1 MILNDFIE
9 PKIKFSNDKLDAVL
23 AELCGLI
30 LTGQRVNPK
39 LNGKVAAAVLDP
51 MGKLV
56 TGVNYLHGDKR
67 VHAENAAIE
76 NYEQEYGKLPKGC
89 IIITTLSP
97 CNESNDKTAEE
108 RYGESCTDLLNSCN
122 IKMAY
127 CGYEDYTQ
135 DDIKN
140 NFTVVV
146 TSNEKI
152 KELCK
157 RIADTFLK
165 NLEETTITTNEAIDP
180 AILDLAAARM
190 GYRNHLAVPQRQ
202 LPTLYKLA
210 STTELSTPT
219 SNELRRYQKALD
231 QRKRNQQAVDFTASH
246 WDPDEEMTED
256 NGKTKAENFIHQVY
270 SQYPEWPYGQADR
283 VMVWGDGEEQ
293 EFAAFKLKPGA
304 GDNTVSIDW
313 IMAGPEQRKGVGTRA
328 IQELQ
333 RLAQKAGV
341 KLTLYPWGKGQISQA
356 SLKRFYKRQGF
367 QPVAKGA
374 APMQWDPD
382 IKENTNR
389 QILSY
394 IRKIHPKGEFRI
406 DHAVMNHA
414 EWTLTN
420 VPLSSLH
427 IEPDDISPYD
437 QINYIDYNHVGKITA
452 QDIKNKPIVVDN
464 DGWIIDG
471 NHRAVAAREMGMIK
485 IPAYVP
491 VEDEDEL
498 QEHNNVEDEIN
509 YLLRTLTP
517 DDVGVEEFD
526 GYRVH
531 FEGFTDDCKTSSD
544 YQRNP
549 KAVYQEVF
557 NDFIRREGGAKPIKQ
572 GFTGSEDNPV
582 LYSIF
587 KTQINEL
594 KIDNSNGI
602 GAVPHNKDVDY
613 FGLRVKMRPSKFL
626 ELAKPMP
633 MSADDKE
640 TIQHLEKEK
649 DSRGFGAPFLT
660 LNMEGEFPRVEGHDG
675 RHRMTAIRNTEGDI
689 PVEVHI
695 FPRYMRNKDLTPELI
710 DKMNSLIIS
719 ETGRYV
725 VGPIFS
731 QAVKEA
737 INEFAPTPSNDDDGD
752 VPPNIYTLA
761 NRWWN
766 NTDDQDRIANVLR
779 SMGWDIQQSDG
790 EEDVCQLTY
799 RDGSVYYLHDSEFD
813 PDLYENFADGKH
825 PGRKGLSKRMGV
837 NTKASVSSLRKTAKH
852 SSGEKA
858 RMAHWLA
865 NMKSGRE
872 KAKKK

>member
-30 LTGQRVNPK
+30 LAGQRVNPK

-76 NYEQEYGKLPKGC
+76 NYEQEYGQLPKGC

-97 CNESNDKTAEE
+97 CNEANDRTAAE

-210 STTELSTPT
+210 ATTELSTPT
-219 SNELRRYQKALD
+219 SNELRRHQKALD
-231 QRKRNQQAVDFTASH
+231 QRKRNLAAVNFSANH

-283 VMVWGDGEEQ
+283 VMVWGKGEEQ
-293 EFAAFKLKPGA
+293 EFAAFKLKPGT

-333 RLAQKAGV
+333 RLAQEDGV
-341 KLTLYPWGKGQISQA
+341 KLTLYPWDKGQISQA

-374 APMQWDPD
+374 APMQW
-382 IKENTNR
+382 
-389 QILSY
+389 
-394 IRKIHPKGEFRI
+394 
-406 DHAVMNHA
+406 
-414 EWTLTN
+414 
-420 VPLSSLH
+420 
-427 IEPDDISPYD
+427 EP
-437 QINYIDYNHVGKITA
+437 N
-452 QDIKNKPIVVDN
+452 
-464 DGWIIDG
+464 
-471 NHRAVAAREMGMIK
+471 
-485 IPAYVP
+485 
-491 VEDEDEL
+491 
-498 QEHNNVEDEIN
+498 
-509 YLLRTLTP
+509 
-517 DDVGVEEFD
+517 
-526 GYRVH
+526 
-531 FEGFTDDCKTSSD
+531 
-544 YQRNP
+544 
-549 KAVYQEVF
+549 
-557 NDFIRREGGAKPIKQ
+557 
-572 GFTGSEDNPV
+572 
-582 LYSIF
+582 
-587 KTQINEL
+587 INEL

-602 GAVPHNKDVDY
+602 GAVPYNKDVDY

-633 MSADDKE
+633 MSANDKE

-649 DSRGFGAPFLT
+649 DLTGFAAPFLT
-660 LNMEGEFPRVEGHDG
+660 LNMEGEFPRVDGHDG

-695 FPRYMRNKDLTPELI
+695 FPRYMRNRDLTPELI

-752 VPPNIYTLA
+752 VPPEIYTLA

-779 SMGWDIQQSDG
+779 SMGWDIQESDG

-799 RDGSVYYLHDSEFD
+799 RDGSVYYLNGKEFD
-813 PDLYENFADGKH
+813 GDLYENFADGKH